1 MNHQKVSTA
10 DNLTILLISREVFNQ
25 PSAEI
30 ILLTV

>member
-10 DNLTILLISREVFNQ
+10 DNLTILLIPQEVFNQ